1 MQVLDEVLTI
11 HETRH
16 APQGI
21 ESANVTHLLRHSLRC
36 KARRSDHDRYRVLFR
51 VALEPGTQALQLG
64 YRAGASLR
72 LSLLRPTVPRWRE
85 DSTEHARAL
94 QPIGAGLQL
103 GISCPKY

>member
-1 MQVLDEVLTI
+1 MKRG
-11 HETRH
+11 TRH
-16 APQGI
+16 KALKPQTSPTFFDTR
-21 ESANVTHLLRHSLRC
+21 SAARHT
-36 KARRSDHDRYRVLFR
+36 AANDRYRVLFR
-51 VALEPGTQALQLG
+51 VALEPGTRALQLG

-85 DSTEHARAL
+85 DGTEHARAL